1 VQGHEEHPPVAG
13 ETSRDLERLTQSHS
27 DFSYLDTV
35 DLHLII
41 SMRATLCGRSAFV
54 IGLETCGTQPVE
66 TSFGREAEITIFND
80 QDDHEA

>member
-1 VQGHEEHPPVAG
+1 V
-13 ETSRDLERLTQSHS
+13 
-27 DFSYLDTV
+27 
-35 DLHLII
+35 II

-66 TSFGREAEITIFND
+66 ASFGREPEITIFND

>member
-1 VQGHEEHPPVAG
+1 MKP
-13 ETSRDLERLTQSHS
+13 QSHS
-27 DFSYLDTV
+27 DFSYIDTV
-35 DLHLII
+35 DLHVII

-66 TSFGREAEITIFND
+66 ASFGREPEITIFND

>member
-1 VQGHEEHPPVAG
+1 VQSHEEHPPVVGDA
-13 ETSRDLERLTQSHS
+13 SRCLERLTEPHS

-35 DLHLII
+35 DLHVII

-54 IGLETCGTQPVE
+54 IGLETCGTRPVE
-66 TSFGREAEITIFND
+66 TSFGREPEITIFND